1 MSMLQTVLT
10 HKPQQHAEWTFVREK
25 HGKRIWFSEDVSL
38 QSRRNEVLSD
48 GSHKRS
54 HFLGWKSNPD
64 LPESEKK
71 RIFLAWFLIHALKP
85 SLSSQWSLVRSF
97 VRDFVCIS
105 FVWLTSLWEQSH
117 TKLMQKKSRMKLR
130 TRLHWLERLGLTLKI
145 QKYILNCYLSRFL
158 TFR

>member
-64 LPESEKK
+64 LPESEKNK
-71 RIFLAWFLIHALKP
+71 IKILLLFLAWFLIHALKP
-85 SLSSQWSLVRSF
+85 SLSSQWSLVRDS
-97 VRDFVCIS
+97 VCIS

-117 TKLMQKKSRMKLR
+117 TKLMQKKSHTKLH
-130 TRLHWLERLGLTLKI
+130 TRL
-145 QKYILNCYLSRFL
+145 Y
-158 TFR
+158 